1 MTGLLKFIQRERLYI
16 LLLIFV
22 ILLTIMALSADSRK
36 PESKSRKA
44 QVSATAVKEAQAA
57 KEARIDKAIRENGH
71 LAAVFTIASL
81 LILLVLIIGIVVDVM
96 LLSRRFYGKK
106 DNMRTY
112 QMPVASWN
120 IWDVGRV
127 VVLFLFFGYMIVI
140 IESILASSVPAFRND
155 DFRAVFNS
163 SLLDAISVILI
174 IYFIVGQYK
183 NKLKSVGINFK
194 NFTANVL
201 YGVIGY
207 LAAIPVLFF
216 VLILTAII
224 IKLANYTPKE
234 QVVVAMFMRQTNPAF
249 LIYTS
254 IFAAI
259 AGPIAEELFF
269 RGFMYSAV
277 KKYIGIFWATMITAS
292 IFAFLH
298 GHVVGFLPIMVL
310 GILLAYLYERT
321 GTLVSSVTV
330 HMLHNFSMV
339 LLVFLAKS
347 VNGI

>member
-1 MTGLLKFIQRERLYI
+1 MVKFTEFIQRERLYI
-16 LLLIFV
+16 LLLTFV
-22 ILLTIMALSADSRK
+22 ILVAVLASSSDSK
-36 PESKSRKA
+36 KANGKSQKA
-44 QVSATAVKEAQAA
+44 QVSATAVKEDHAA

-71 LAAVFTIASL
+71 LAVIFIVASL
-81 LILLVLIIGIVVDVM
+81 FILLVLIIGVVVDGI
-96 LLSRRFYGKK
+96 LLSGRFYSRK
-106 DNMRTY
+106 DDIRTCEIAV
-112 QMPVASWN
+112 PSWSM
-120 IWDVGRV
+120 WDVGRV

-140 IESILASSVPAFRND
+140 TESLLAKIIPLFKND
-155 DFRAVFNS
+155 DFRAVLNS
-163 SLLDAISVILI
+163 SFLDGLSVIVI
-174 IYFIVGQYK
+174 IYFVVGQYK
-183 NKLKSVGINFK
+183 EKLRSVGINFK
-194 NFTANVL
+194 NFLANVF
-201 YGVIGY
+201 YGVVGY
-207 LAAIPVLFF
+207 VAAIPVLFL
-216 VLILTAII
+216 VLMLTAVII
-224 IKLANYTPKE
+224 RLANYSPRE
-234 QVVVAMFMRQTNPAF
+234 QIVVEMFMRQTNPAF

-321 GTLVSSVTV
+321 GTLVSSITV
-330 HMLHNFSMV
+330 HMCHNFSMV

-347 VNGI
+347 VKGI

>member
-1 MTGLLKFIQRERLYI
+1 MRRERMYI
-16 LLLIFV
+16 LLLTFV
-22 ILLTIMALSADSRK
+22 ILMTVLASSPDSRK
-36 PESKSRKA
+36 VKDKNQGS
-44 QVSATAVKEAQAA
+44 QVSAATFKEDQAA
-57 KEARIDKAIRENGH
+57 KEARINKAIRENGR
-71 LAAVFTIASL
+71 LAVIFTVVSL
-81 LILLVLIIGIVVDVM
+81 LILLAIIIGIVIDAI

-106 DNMRTY
+106 DDIRTY
-112 QMPVASWN
+112 QALVVSWG

-140 IESILASSVPAFRND
+140 IESILASSVPALKND
-155 DFRAVFNS
+155 DFRAVLNS
-163 SLLDAISVILI
+163 SLLDALSVIFV
-174 IYFIVGQYK
+174 IYFTVGQYK
-183 NKLKSVGINFK
+183 EKLKSIGVNFK
-194 NFTANVL
+194 NFMANVF
-201 YGVIGY
+201 YGVVGY
-207 LAAIPVLFF
+207 LAAIPVLFL

-224 IKLANYTPKE
+224 IRLTNYTPKE
-234 QVVVAMFMRQTNPAF
+234 QVVVEMFMRQTNPAF

-259 AGPIAEELFF
+259 AGPVAEELFF

-292 IFAFLH
+292 LFALLH

-330 HMLHNFSMV
+330 HILHNFSMV

-347 VNGI
+347 VKGI

>member
-1 MTGLLKFIQRERLYI
+1 MAVLLKFIQRERLYI
-16 LLLIFV
+16 LLLTFV
-22 ILLTIMALSADSRK
+22 ILVAVLASSSDSK
-36 PESKSRKA
+36 KAKGKSQKA
-44 QVSATAVKEAQAA
+44 QVSATAVKEDQAA
-57 KEARIDKAIRENGH
+57 KEARIEKAIRENGH
-71 LAAVFTIASL
+71 LAVIFIVASL
-81 LILLVLIIGIVVDVM
+81 FILLVLIIGIVIDGI
-96 LLSRRFYGKK
+96 LISGRFYDRK
-106 DNMRTY
+106 DDIRTCEIAV
-112 QMPVASWN
+112 PSWS

-140 IESILASSVPAFRND
+140 TESLLAKTVPLFKND
-155 DFRAVFNS
+155 DFRAVLNS
-163 SLLDAISVILI
+163 SFLDGLSVIVI
-174 IYFIVGQYK
+174 IYFVVGQYK
-183 NKLKSVGINFK
+183 EKLRSVGINFK
-194 NFTANVL
+194 NFLANVF
-201 YGVIGY
+201 YGVVGY
-207 LAAIPVLFF
+207 VAAIPILFLVLM
-216 VLILTAII
+216 LTAVII
-224 IKLANYTPKE
+224 RLMNYSPRE
-234 QVVVAMFMRQTNPAF
+234 QIVVEMFMRQTNPAF

-321 GTLVSSVTV
+321 GTLVSSITV
-330 HMLHNFSMV
+330 HMCHNFSMV

-347 VNGI
+347 VKGI